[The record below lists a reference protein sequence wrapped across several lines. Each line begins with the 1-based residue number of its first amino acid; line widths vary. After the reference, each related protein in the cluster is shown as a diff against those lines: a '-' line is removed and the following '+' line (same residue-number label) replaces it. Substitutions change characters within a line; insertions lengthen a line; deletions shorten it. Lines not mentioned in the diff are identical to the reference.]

1 MAGYDASS
9 APCETVRRS
18 WETWQGS
25 LRYIKTSTTSAA
37 GGHTCANIFLL
48 KKRPTPLGTLLVN
61 REISCMQTP
70 IYNKIISLCSMAK
83 SNTHIKSLFLKL
95 RRPEPPLAVGAILGT
110 GFSMHPDGRD
120 KT

>member
-1 MAGYDASS
+1 
-9 APCETVRRS
+9 
-18 WETWQGS
+18 
-25 LRYIKTSTTSAA
+25 
-37 GGHTCANIFLL
+37 
-48 KKRPTPLGTLLVN
+48 
-61 REISCMQTP
+61 MQTP